1 LQRYKFDCQDS
12 HFSQAFPDLC
22 YMRVIITAATNGEW
36 MPSFQKINPA
46 YAGTNK
52 RFSVGFHE
60 SGIGLLAS
68 SVSLM
73 KMFVQE
79 TPSLIIQVGI
89 AGCFDKKVP
98 LGKVFAVKD
107 DFAGDIGV
115 MENKVWKDLFDLK
128 LDKPNDAPYEK
139 KSLPNPWL
147 SQYNLLK
154 LPTKKGVTVNTI
166 STDKNKID
174 LYSGRYKASLES
186 MEGAALHYIGRDL
199 NIPFIQIRA
208 VSNYV
213 GERNKAKW
221 NMQEAIYNLNETLLQ
236 YLDALNKIA

>member
-1 LQRYKFDCQDS
+1 MQRYKFDCQDS

-89 AGCFDKKVP
+89 AGCFDKKLP

-115 MENKVWKDLFDLK
+115 IENKVWKDLFDLK
-128 LDKPNDAPYEK
+128 LDKANDAPYEK

-174 LYSGRYKASLES
+174 LYSGRYKATLES
-186 MEGAALHYIGRDL
+186 MEGAALHYMGRDL

>member
-1 LQRYKFDCQDS
+1 MQRYKFDCQDS

-89 AGCFDKKVP
+89 AGCFDKKLP

-166 STDKNKID
+166 STDKNKIN
-174 LYSGRYKASLES
+174 LYSGRYKATLES

>member
-1 LQRYKFDCQDS
+1 MQRYKFDCQDS

-115 MENKVWKDLFDLK
+115 MENKIWKDLFDLK

-174 LYSGRYKASLES
+174 LYSGRYKATLES
-186 MEGAALHYIGRDL
+186 MEGAALHYMGRDL

-221 NMQEAIYNLNETLLQ
+221 EMQEAIYNLNETLLQ

>member
-98 LGKVFAVKD
+98 LGEVFAVKD

-154 LPTKKGVTVNTI
+154 LPTKKGVTINTI

>member
-1 LQRYKFDCQDS
+1 MQRYKFDCQDS

-79 TPSLIIQVGI
+79 TPTLIIQVGI

-107 DFAGDIGV
+107 DFVGDIGV

-128 LDKPNDAPYEK
+128 LDKANDAPYEK

-174 LYSGRYKASLES
+174 LYSGRYKATLES
-186 MEGAALHYIGRDL
+186 MEGAALHYMGRDL

>member
-1 LQRYKFDCQDS
+1 MQRYKFDCQDS

-79 TPSLIIQVGI
+79 TPTLIIQVGI
-89 AGCFDKKVP
+89 AGCFDKKIP
-98 LGKVFAVKD
+98 LGKVFVVKD

-128 LDKPNDAPYEK
+128 LDKANDAPYEK

-174 LYSGRYKASLES
+174 LYSGRYKATLES
-186 MEGAALHYIGRDL
+186 MEGAALHYMGRDL

-221 NMQEAIYNLNETLLQ
+221 EMQEAIYNLNETLLQ

>member
-1 LQRYKFDCQDS
+1 
-12 HFSQAFPDLC
+12 
-22 YMRVIITAATNGEW
+22 MRVIITAATNGEW
-36 MPSFQKINPA
+36 MPTFQKINPA
-46 YAGTNK
+46 FAGNNK

-68 SVSLM
+68 SISLM

-79 TPSLIIQVGI
+79 TPTLIIQVGI
-89 AGCFDKKVP
+89 AGCFDKKIP
-98 LGKVFAVKD
+98 LGKVFAMKD

-128 LDKPNDAPYEK
+128 LDKPNDPPYEK

-147 SQYNLLK
+147 RQYNLLN

-166 STDKNKID
+166 TTEKNKIE
-174 LYSGRYKASLES
+174 LLHGRYKAGLES
-186 MEGAALHYIGRDL
+186 MEGAALHYMGRDL
-199 NIPFIQIRA
+199 NIPFIQIRG

-213 GERNKAKW
+213 GERNKSKW
-221 NMQEAIYNLNETLLQ
+221 KIQEAIYNLNETLLQ
-236 YLDALNKIA
+236 FLDALNKIA

>member
-128 LDKPNDAPYEK
+128 LDKANDAPYEK

-174 LYSGRYKASLES
+174 LYSGRYKATLES
-186 MEGAALHYIGRDL
+186 MEGAALHYMGRDL

-221 NMQEAIYNLNETLLQ
+221 EMQEAIYNLNETLLQ

>member
-89 AGCFDKKVP
+89 AGCFDKKIP

-174 LYSGRYKASLES
+174 LYSGRYKATLES

>member
-1 LQRYKFDCQDS
+1 MELY
-12 HFSQAFPDLC
+12 P
-22 YMRVIITAATNGEW
+22 MRVIITAATNGEW

-46 YAGTNK
+46 YVVNNK

-60 SGIGLLAS
+60 SGIGMLAS

-73 KMFVQE
+73 KMFTQE
-79 TPSLIIQVGI
+79 TPSLIIQIGI
-89 AGCFDKKVP
+89 AGCFDKKIP

-115 MENKVWKDLFDLK
+115 MENKVWKDLYDLK
-128 LDKPNDAPYEK
+128 LDKANDPPYEK

-147 SQYNLLK
+147 NQYNLLK
-154 LPTKKGVTVNTI
+154 LPTKKAVTVNTI
-166 STDKNKID
+166 STDKSKIK
-174 LYSGRYKASLES
+174 LYSGRYKATLES

-199 NIPFIQIRA
+199 HAPFIQVRA

-221 NMQEAIYNLNETLLQ
+221 KMQEAIYNLNETLLQ
-236 YLDALNKIA
+236 FLDELHKTA

>member
-115 MENKVWKDLFDLK
+115 IENKVWKDLFDLK
-128 LDKPNDAPYEK
+128 LDKANDAPYEK

-174 LYSGRYKASLES
+174 LYSGRYKATLES
-186 MEGAALHYIGRDL
+186 MEGAALHYMGRDL

>member
-1 LQRYKFDCQDS
+1 MQRYKFDCQDS

-154 LPTKKGVTVNTI
+154 LPTKKGVTINTI

-174 LYSGRYKASLES
+174 LYSGRYKATLES

>member
-1 LQRYKFDCQDS
+1 MQRYKFDCQDS

-128 LDKPNDAPYEK
+128 LDKANDAPYEK

-147 SQYNLLK
+147 SQYNLLN
-154 LPTKKGVTVNTI
+154 LPTKKGVTVNNI

-174 LYSGRYKASLES
+174 LYSGRYKATLES
-186 MEGAALHYIGRDL
+186 MEGAALHYMGRDL

>member
-89 AGCFDKKVP
+89 AGCFDKKIP

-115 MENKVWKDLFDLK
+115 IENKVWKDLFDLK
-128 LDKPNDAPYEK
+128 LDKPNDSPYEK
-139 KSLPNPWL
+139 KLLPNPWL

-174 LYSGRYKASLES
+174 LYNGRYKATLES
-186 MEGAALHYIGRDL
+186 MEGAALHYMGRDL

-221 NMQEAIYNLNETLLQ
+221 NIQEAIYNLNETLLQ

>member
-89 AGCFDKKVP
+89 AGCFDKKLP

-128 LDKPNDAPYEK
+128 LDKANDAPYEK

-174 LYSGRYKASLES
+174 LYSGRYKATLES
-186 MEGAALHYIGRDL
+186 MEGAALHYMGRDL

>member
-1 LQRYKFDCQDS
+1 MQRYKFDCQDS

-89 AGCFDKKVP
+89 AGCFDKKIP

-115 MENKVWKDLFDLK
+115 IENKVWKDLFDLK
-128 LDKPNDAPYEK
+128 LDKPNDSPYEK

-174 LYSGRYKASLES
+174 LYNGRYKATLES
-186 MEGAALHYIGRDL
+186 MEGAALHYMGRDL

>member
-1 LQRYKFDCQDS
+1 MQRYKFDCQDS

-128 LDKPNDAPYEK
+128 LDKPNDTPYEK

-154 LPTKKGVTVNTI
+154 LPTKKGVTINTI

-174 LYSGRYKASLES
+174 LYSGRYKATLES
-186 MEGAALHYIGRDL
+186 MEGAALHYMGRDL

>member
-1 LQRYKFDCQDS
+1 MQRYKFDCQDS

-79 TPSLIIQVGI
+79 TPSLIVQVGI
-89 AGCFDKKVP
+89 AGCFDKKIP

-115 MENKVWKDLFDLK
+115 MENKIWKDLFDLK
-128 LDKPNDAPYEK
+128 LDKANDAPYEK
-139 KSLPNPWL
+139 KSMPNPWL

-174 LYSGRYKASLES
+174 LYSGRYKATLES
-186 MEGAALHYIGRDL
+186 MEGAALHYMGRDL

-221 NMQEAIYNLNETLLQ
+221 EMQEAIYNLNETLLQ

>member
-73 KMFVQE
+73 KMFVQQ
-79 TPSLIIQVGI
+79 THSLIIQVGI

-128 LDKPNDAPYEK
+128 LDKANDAPYEK

-174 LYSGRYKASLES
+174 LYRGRYKATLES
-186 MEGAALHYIGRDL
+186 MEGAALHYMGRDL

>member
-154 LPTKKGVTVNTI
+154 LPTKKGITINTI

-174 LYSGRYKASLES
+174 LYSGRYKATLES

>member
-1 LQRYKFDCQDS
+1 
-12 HFSQAFPDLC
+12 
-22 YMRVIITAATNGEW
+22 MRVIITAATNGEW

-46 YAGTNK
+46 YVGNSK

-60 SGIGLLAS
+60 SGIGMLAS

-73 KMFVQE
+73 KMFTQE
-79 TPSLIIQVGI
+79 TPSLIIQIGI

-115 MENKVWKDLFDLK
+115 VENKVWKDLYDLK
-128 LDKPNDAPYEK
+128 LDKPNDPPYEK

-147 SQYNLLK
+147 NQYNLLK
-154 LPTKKGVTVNTI
+154 LPTKKAVTVNTI
-166 STDKNKID
+166 STEKSKIE
-174 LYSGRYKASLES
+174 LYSGRYKATLES

-199 NIPFIQIRA
+199 HAPFIQLRA

-213 GERNKAKW
+213 GERNKSKW
-221 NMQEAIYNLNETLLQ
+221 KMQEAIYNLNESLLQ
-236 YLDALNKIA
+236 LLDELHKTA

>member
-1 LQRYKFDCQDS
+1 MQRYKFDCQDS

-154 LPTKKGVTVNTI
+154 LPTKKGVTINTI

>member
-79 TPSLIIQVGI
+79 TPTLIIQVGI
-89 AGCFDKKVP
+89 AGCFDKKIP
-98 LGKVFAVKD
+98 LGKVFVVKD

-174 LYSGRYKASLES
+174 LYSGRYKATLES
-186 MEGAALHYIGRDL
+186 MEGAALHYMGRDL

-221 NMQEAIYNLNETLLQ
+221 EMQEAIYNLNETLLQ

>member
-1 LQRYKFDCQDS
+1 MQRYKFDCQDS

-89 AGCFDKKVP
+89 AGCFDKKIP

-115 MENKVWKDLFDLK
+115 MENKVWKDLFDMK
-128 LDKPNDAPYEK
+128 FDKPNDAPYEK

-174 LYSGRYKASLES
+174 LYSGRYKATLES
-186 MEGAALHYIGRDL
+186 MEGAALHYMGRDL

>member
-1 LQRYKFDCQDS
+1 MQRYKFDCQDS

-154 LPTKKGVTVNTI
+154 LPTKKGVTINTI

-174 LYSGRYKASLES
+174 LYSGRYKATLES
-186 MEGAALHYIGRDL
+186 MEGAALHYMGRDL

>member
-1 LQRYKFDCQDS
+1 MQRYKFDCQDS

-154 LPTKKGVTVNTI
+154 LPTKKGVTVSTI

>member
-1 LQRYKFDCQDS
+1 
-12 HFSQAFPDLC
+12 
-22 YMRVIITAATNGEW
+22 MRVIITAATNGEW
-36 MPSFQKINPA
+36 MPSFQKINPV
-46 YAGTNK
+46 YTGINK

-79 TPSLIIQVGI
+79 TPTLIIQVGI
-89 AGCFDKKVP
+89 AGCFDKKIP

-115 MENKVWKDLFDLK
+115 MENKVWKDLFDMK
-128 LDKPNDAPYEK
+128 FDQPNDAPYEK

-147 SQYNLLK
+147 SQYNLLN

-166 STDKNKID
+166 STDKNKIA
-174 LYSGRYKASLES
+174 LYSGRYKATLES
-186 MEGAALHYIGRDL
+186 MEGAALHYMGRDL

-213 GERNKAKW
+213 GERNKTKW
-221 NMQEAIYNLNETLLQ
+221 KMHEAIYNLNETLLQ